1 MEEDTPRITQ
11 TTDKDDKEE
20 ESISLDYLF
29 QSKVNEFFDEVWQK
43 SCAIFRLPDLVGD
56 PPNGDPSTLPGAS
69 GRQYYDPTVAAAALL
84 NPLRYLV
91 SSGLAVTEHLLE
103 QQQPPQQQR
112 PPAPPGD
119 DGRPDDEEESSHI
132 EPPLIFQ
139 NQSIVSYEDVIVPK
153 YDGCLWA
160 ALLDGCSVVFNHAD
174 AVSPWIASLCNDL
187 QKSVPHAYANVYITP
202 AFQQAVDAHADD
214 RDVFIIQ
221 LYGVKQWTVYQNVPI
236 PLPYSNEQVGKD
248 GLVVPDDV
256 LHGPVLIQTT
266 LQPGDVLYLPRG
278 YVHQATS
285 GPMVSCHVTVAL
297 ATHDWTMAGLLE
309 QTGHHVWRN
318 HHHMPLR
325 AALPRAVGRRPLT
338 AAQREFLSAQV
349 DTAVEL
355 LRNELSVVAMEAA
368 MRQKYDRHNRRAALR
383 RDALLMPPQVQ
394 PAVVVVPPPAEAFP
408 TVTTGPR
415 AAPRVSLHSYLRVSS
430 EEEKAAV
437 VRTRPAGMPVG
448 LHVQQDIYDE
458 AIRLV
463 GVLKENG
470 GKLQLRDI
478 DTTLCFMTRLA
489 LAKRC
494 VSLGALAIANPD
506 ATEE

>member
-1 MEEDTPRITQ
+1 
-11 TTDKDDKEE
+11 
-20 ESISLDYLF
+20 LDYLF

-43 SCAIFRLPDLVGD
+43 SCAIFRLPDLVGSA
-56 PPNGDPSTLPGAS
+56 PNGDSTLPSAS
-69 GRQYYDPTVAAAALL
+69 SFHDYDPTVAAAALL
-84 NPLRYLV
+84 NPLQYLV

-103 QQQPPQQQR
+103 QPQQQQR
-112 PPAPPGD
+112 PPAPPED
-119 DGRPDDEEESSHI
+119 NGRPDDEEESPI

-139 NQSIVSYEDVIVPK
+139 NQAIVSYEDVIGPK

-160 ALLDGCSVVFNHAD
+160 ALLDGCSVVLNHAD

-309 QTGHHVWRN
+309 QTGRHVWRN
-318 HHHMPLR
+318 HHMPLR
-325 AALPRAVGRRPLT
+325 AALPRNVGRQRPLT
-338 AAQREFLSAQV
+338 AAQCEFLSAQV

-355 LRNELSVVAMEAA
+355 LRNELSVAAMEVA
-368 MRQKYDRHNRRAALR
+368 MRQKFDRHNRRAALR
-383 RDALLMPPQVQ
+383 RDAILMPPNVQ
-394 PAVVVVPPPAEAFP
+394 PAVVVVPSPAEAFS

-415 AAPRVSLHSYLRVSS
+415 AAQRVSLHSFLRVSS

-437 VRTRPAGMPVG
+437 VRTRPAGVPVG

-478 DTTLCFMTRLA
+478 DTTLCSITRLA

-494 VSLGALAIANPD
+494 VSLGALAIADPD
-506 ATEE
+506 AHGE